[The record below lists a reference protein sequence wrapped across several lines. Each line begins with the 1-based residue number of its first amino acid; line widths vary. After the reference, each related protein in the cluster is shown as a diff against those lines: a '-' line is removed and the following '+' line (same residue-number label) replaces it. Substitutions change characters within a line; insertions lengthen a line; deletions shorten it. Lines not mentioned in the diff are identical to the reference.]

1 MTGPRPIPVA
11 LAVLAGLFA
20 AGFGVTFLMK
30 LKHAEQHA
38 NDENEERLR
47 TLGLPDPTHPDW
59 FGSMD
64 RNTDR
69 RVTRAEFVGTD
80 EAFRAI
86 DADLDGAITAA
97 EARTAD
103 AWFRQQI
110 TGESVTRVVVLVHP
124 RREATRWQRRPDWS
138 RRRR

>member
-11 LAVLAGLFA
+11 IAVLVGLFA

-30 LKHAEQHA
+30 PKHAEQHA
-38 NDENEERLR
+38 ADENERRPRSMEVDQ
-47 TLGLPDPTHPDW
+47 TLPDW
-59 FGSMD
+59 FRNLD

-110 TGESVTRVVVLVHP
+110 TGESVTRVVGSGP
-124 RREATRWQRRPDWS
+124 PTP
-138 RRRR
+138 

>member
-11 LAVLAGLFA
+11 LSILVGLFA
-20 AGFGVTFLMK
+20 VGSGVTFLMK

-38 NDENEERLR
+38 TDENDERLR
-47 TLGLPDPTHPDW
+47 TLGLPDTTHPDW

-86 DADLDGAITAA
+86 DADLDGVITPS
-97 EARTAD
+97 EARAAD
-103 AWFRQQI
+103 GWFRQQI
-110 TGESVTRVVVLVHP
+110 TGEPAVP
-124 RREATRWQRRPDWS
+124 
-138 RRRR
+138 